1 MGYPVLKNEHE
12 MHDVGRW
19 QYRPFTLGR
28 LGLPDRLPFSDCQ
41 VKAILQVDA
50 GGSEEPMFGYDPNA
64 TNKAYN
70 GDLHVMQ
77 GEWTKYNSQLK
88 LRAQDEIGSADA
100 DVQIQSARNGWR
112 RSLMKSRAQNT
123 KYSGH
128 KDVAEIHEISRN
140 TLRSNMSAK
149 CTMQGDGNI
158 AHIWSMQWGMRNTAA
173 DGTLLRGR
181 QFEVEH
187 GADEVG
193 ELGVAFGCAGDG
205 IERRLRIGF
214 GAAGREFG
222 DGGFENYECHIIV
235 GYNPPIMADTL
246 YVDHGDLC
254 LWVAD

>member
-123 KYSGH
+123 IIQRSQGCGRN
-128 KDVAEIHEISRN
+128 SRN
-140 TLRSNMSAK
+140 LTEYPALKHERKMHDAGRWKYRPYMVDAMGDAEYRSRRDTTPRISV
-149 CTMQGDGNI
+149 
-158 AHIWSMQWGMRNTAA
+158 
-173 DGTLLRGR
+173 RGR
-181 QFEVEH
+181 AWR
-187 GADEVG
+187 G
-193 ELGVAFGCAGDG
+193 
-205 IERRLRIGF
+205 
-214 GAAGREFG
+214 
-222 DGGFENYECHIIV
+222 
-235 GYNPPIMADTL
+235 
-246 YVDHGDLC
+246 
-254 LWVAD
+254 